1 MTLVRWQLLA
11 FQIISVLGVVVLGAF
26 ALSSGSLTE
35 HWHPRALMRAL
46 TISCALGLVG
56 LIASA
61 WLLRRH
67 PELRNSQSVMI
78 FVCGVALTAVQITAI
93 WTVVL
98 PTVGY

>member
-1 MTLVRWQLLA
+1 MTPVRWQLLG
-11 FQIISVLGVVVLGAF
+11 FQIVSVLGIVVLGAF
-26 ALSSGSLTE
+26 AVSAGSLTE
-35 HWHPRALMRAL
+35 HWHPRELMRAL
-46 TISCALGLVG
+46 TISCSLGLVG

-67 PELRNSQSVMI
+67 PELRNSQTVMI
-78 FVCGVALTAVQITAI
+78 FVCGVALTAVQIIAI

>member
-1 MTLVRWQLLA
+1 MTRVRWQLLA
-11 FQIISVLGVVVLGAF
+11 FQIISVLGMVVLGAF
-26 ALSSGSLTE
+26 ALSAGTLAE

-46 TISCALGLVG
+46 SISCTLGLVG

-67 PELRNSQSVMI
+67 AELRNSQSVMI
-78 FVCGVALTAVQITAI
+78 FVCGVALTAVQIIAI

>member
-11 FQIISVLGVVVLGAF
+11 FQIISVLGLVVLGAF
-26 ALSSGSLTE
+26 ALSSGSLAE

-46 TISCALGLVG
+46 TISCSLGLVG